1 MRVFGRKQM
10 EPTDEDRLAA
20 ARLTSVANRFKVGA
34 ESDLTEISPDPIG
47 EPDEADEPDEPEDAE
62 QPEDPQETEE

>member
-20 ARLTSVANRFKVGA
+20 ARLSSVANRFKVGA
-34 ESDLTEISPDPIG
+34 ENDLTEISPDPIG
-47 EPDEADEPDEPEDAE
+47 EPDEADEPEDAE
-62 QPEDPQETEE
+62 QPEDAEEPETEE